1 MPPKA
6 DWEKYEKKV
15 DEKEEK
21 IQTLTDSDIQIL
33 KTYGQGPYAA
43 KLKKTDNDIKE
54 VQKRIDEKLGVKES
68 DTGLAAP
75 NLWDL
80 AADRNRM
87 GSEHPLQVARCTKII
102 PVDPKKAEAARA
114 VNPAGAV
121 QGQKGADE
129 QDKYVIN
136 IKQIAK
142 FVVGLGDR
150 VAATDIEEGMR
161 VGVDRNKYQIQIPLP
176 AKIDASV
183 TMMQVEEKPDV
194 TYADVGGCKEQIEKL
209 REVVETPLLS
219 PERFVNLGI
228 DPPKGVLLFGP
239 PGTGKTL
246 CARAVANRT
255 DATFIRV
262 IGSELVQ
269 KYVGEGARMV
279 RELFE
284 MARSKKACIIFFDEV
299 DAIGGARF
307 DDGAGGD
314 NEVQRTMLELINQLD
329 GFDPRGNIKVL
340 MATNRPDTLDP
351 ALLRPGRLDRRVEFS
366 LPDNEGRAH
375 ILKIHARSM
384 SVERDIRFDLIA
396 RLCPNTTGAELRSV
410 ATEAGMF
417 AIRARRKVASERD
430 FLDAVE
436 KVVRQGTKFSSTVQ
450 LDSPLYSLHSFNHH
464 HQHYHYPSIMKLTNG
479 KLSPL
484 RSHALLA
491 SSKRRRFHVRK
502 APEPLSGEVAQLLA
516 SFASHPPLPLTLST
530 LVSFG
535 KPLTPDSILRSVSYV
550 LSEIPRRLATRVRT
564 LEALPFIVGT
574 NPYVAKTLSAYRD
587 SFQFIA
593 TYPPVRNLEENAQ
606 FTAQLDHL
614 VESHRNDIPT
624 MAKGFQE
631 CSRYMS
637 PTQISNFLDGAI
649 RNRISVRLIAEQ
661 HIALS
666 HALSSH
672 EPSGLSS
679 HYGIVD
685 MRCSP
690 ANMVRMCGS
699 FVSELCEA
707 TLGMSPSITI
717 DGHPGATFAYVPVH
731 LEYILTEILKNAFRA
746 TVEHHY
752 KLHGTSSVKNLPSVQ
767 ITISPPSGV
776 TPFLSI
782 RVRDQGG
789 GVSPSNMA
797 RIFSY
802 AFTTAGHGG
811 DSDDNGGG
819 PYAAQHVGG
828 SAAIGSDGSGEG
840 NLFGEITG
848 KGVQIGLGTIAG
860 LGYGLP
866 MSRLYAK
873 YFGGSLDLFSLDG
886 WGSDVFLKL
895 RCLDGAGN
903 AEI

>member
-1 MPPKA
+1 MPPKS
-6 DWEKYEKKV
+6 DWEKFEKRI

-21 IQTLTDSDIQIL
+21 IVALDDSDIQIL
-33 KTYGQGPYAA
+33 KTYGQGPYA
-43 KLKKTDNDIKE
+43 KRLKTVEGDMKDI
-54 VQKRIDEKLGVKES
+54 QKRINEKLGVKES
-68 DTGLAAP
+68 DTGLASP

-80 AADRNRM
+80 AADKQRM
-87 GSEHPLQVARCTKII
+87 GEEHPLQVARCTKII
-102 PVDPKKAEAARA
+102 PLDPKLAAAARA
-114 VNPAGAV
+114 VNPLGAL

-161 VGVDRNKYQIQIPLP
+161 VGVDRTKYQIQIPLP
-176 AKIDASV
+176 PKIDASV

-194 TYADVGGCKEQIEKL
+194 TYSDVGGCKEQIEKL
-209 REVVETPLLS
+209 REVVETPLLN

-366 LPDNEGRAH
+366 LPDAEGRAH
-375 ILKIHARSM
+375 ILRIHARSM
-384 SVERDIRFDLIA
+384 SVERDIRFQLIA

-436 KVVRQGTKFSSTVQ
+436 KVVRQGTKFSSTP
-450 LDSPLYSLHSFNHH
+450 PLP
-464 HQHYHYPSIMKLTNG
+464 PSAEI
-479 KLSPL
+479 
-484 RSHALLA
+484 
-491 SSKRRRFHVRK
+491 
-502 APEPLSGEVAQLLA
+502 AQLLSKYAA
-516 SFASHPPLPLTLST
+516 SPPRPINLSKLLSFGRPLTD
-530 LVSFG
+530 
-535 KPLTPDSILRSVSYV
+535 DSVLDSVSYT
-550 LSEIPRRLATRVRT
+550 LAEIPRRLATRLRS

-574 NPYVAKTLSAYRD
+574 NPYIAKTLNAFRD
-587 SFQFIA
+587 SFQTLA
-593 TYPPVRNLEENAQ
+593 TYPLVTNAQENAQ
-606 FTAQLDHL
+606 FTEVLANL
-614 VESHRNDIPT
+614 VRTHANDIPT

-637 PTQISNFLDGAI
+637 PDQISNFLDGAI
-649 RNRISVRLIAEQ
+649 RGRISVRLIAEQ
-661 HIALS
+661 HIALT
-666 HALSSH
+666 HALNGPNGDRQSV
-672 EPSGLSS
+672 
-679 HYGIVD
+679 GIVD
-685 MRCSP
+685 MHCSP
-690 ANMVRMCGS
+690 TRMIRMCGS
-699 FVSELCEA
+699 FVTELCEA
-707 TLGMSPSITI
+707 TLGSSPSIVI
-717 DGHPGATFAYVPVH
+717 DGEVDATFAYVPVH
-731 LEYILTEILKNAFRA
+731 LEYILTEILKNSFRA
-746 TVEHHY
+746 TVEHH
-752 KLHGTSSVKNLPSVQ
+752 HHSSHQSLPPVLV
-767 ITISPPSGV
+767 TLSPPVKETGDDNYFS
-776 TPFLSI
+776 FRI
-782 RVRDQGG
+782 RDQGG
-789 GVSPSNMA
+789 GVSPSNLA
-797 RIFSY
+797 RVFSY
-802 AFTTAGHGG
+802 AFTTAGKNPDEM
-811 DSDDNGGG
+811 DSDGG

-828 SAAIGSDGSGEG
+828 VAAIGADGGAG
-840 NLFGEITG
+840 DANLFGEITG
-848 KGVQIGLGTIAG
+848 RGVQTGLGTIAG

-866 MSRLYAK
+866 MSRLYAR
-873 YFGGSLDLFSLDG
+873 YFGGSLDLLSLEG
-886 WGSDVFLKL
+886 WGNDLFLRL
-895 RCLDGAGN
+895 RCLDKM
-903 AEI
+903 IDSPI